1 MEPSEVH
8 RFGCHASETG
18 GKVEAMTQPDPDDH
32 WLEAI
37 EAFALE
43 CRIIRSCNAAI
54 WHHYWNAIEIMEM
67 GPPQ

>member
-1 MEPSEVH
+1 
-8 RFGCHASETG
+8 
-18 GKVEAMTQPDPDDH
+18 MTQPDPDDH